1 MFKEIQYS
9 YFIPAAFQGA
19 FCWPKN
25 RDKKI
30 AIEPNP
36 CKGCSISFNVNN
48 DLPGKWK
55 IPPYQAVPSSICILF
70 VWTNKTL
77 QLPRF
82 MAFMCARDENICIFA
97 GDTGVYVLP
106 DLLAAVEKA
115 L

>member
-9 YFIPAAFQGA
+9 CFIPAAFQGRP
-19 FCWPKN
+19 FVGQKTE
-25 RDKKI
+25 KI

-36 CKGCSISFNVNN
+36 CNDCSIAFNVNN

-55 IPPYQAVPSSICILF
+55 IPPSQAVPSSICILF
-70 VWTNKTL
+70 IWTNKTL
-77 QLPRF
+77 QVPRF

-97 GDTGVYVLP
+97 GDREVYLLP
-106 DLLAAVEKA
+106 DLLVAVKKT